1 MRSDTMESMIEL
13 SVIVPV
19 VGRYDDVAELYG
31 LYRKGLQDT
40 GKPYEFIYVIDGEY
54 PEVMNVLRR
63 LVAEGERIKVI
74 KLARWFGEATAL
86 TIGIQHSSGNIILTL
101 PAYQQVEAYEIPRLV
116 ERLRD
121 CDMVIARRWPRK
133 DSLFN
138 RVQSRVFHMLLDPVS
153 EFKFHDIG
161 CGVRVLKS
169 LVAKEVGIYG
179 DQHRFLPILAHK
191 YGFRVVEV
199 EAAQSKMDTPRRIY
213 SPGIYLRRILDI
225 FSIFFL
231 VKFTKKP
238 LRFFGILGSS
248 VFAAGFLILLYL
260 LYTKVFQGVALADRP
275 ILLLGTLLIV
285 LGVQVFAIGL
295 LGEIIIFTHAKDIK
309 EYTIDQIIN

>member
-1 MRSDTMESMIEL
+1 MEPMIDI

-19 VGRYDDVAELYG
+19 VERFDDVAELYA
-31 LYRKGLQDT
+31 LYKKGLEDT
-40 GKPYEFIYVIDGEY
+40 GKSYEFIYVLDGDFG
-54 PEVMNVLRR
+54 EVMDALKR
-63 LVAEGERIKVI
+63 LIAAGEKIKVI

-86 TIGIQHSSGNIILTL
+86 TIGLQHSNGNVILTL
-101 PAYQQVEAYEIPRLV
+101 PAYQQVEANEIPRLV
-116 ERLRD
+116 DSLKE

-133 DSLFN
+133 DSLLN
-138 RVQSRVFHMLLDPVS
+138 RFQSRVFHMLLNPVS
-153 EFKFHDIG
+153 DLKFHDIG
-161 CGVRVLKS
+161 CGVRVFRKRVS
-169 LVAKEVGIYG
+169 EEVKFYG

-191 YGFRVVEV
+191 YGFRVREV
-199 EAAQSKMDTPRRIY
+199 DAVQSRSDTMQRIY
-213 SPGIYLRRILDI
+213 SPGTYMQRMLDI

-248 VFAAGFLILLYL
+248 IFIVGLLILLYL
-260 LYTKVFQGVALADRP
+260 LVIRLFFGSGLADRP
-275 ILLLGTLLIV
+275 ILLLGTLLVV

-295 LGEIIIFTHAKDIK
+295 IAEIIIFTHAKDIK

>member
-1 MRSDTMESMIEL
+1 MEPTIEL
-13 SVIVPV
+13 SAIVPV
-19 VGRYDDVAELYG
+19 TGRYDDVAELYG
-31 LYRKGLQDT
+31 LYKKGLEDT
-40 GKPYEFIYVIDGEY
+40 GKSYEIIYVVDGEY
-54 PEVMNVLRR
+54 PEVMDVLKR
-63 LVAEGERIKVI
+63 LVAEGERVKII

-86 TIGIQHSSGNIILTL
+86 TIGIQHSSGNILLTL
-101 PAYQQVEAYEIPRLV
+101 PAYQQVEASEIPRLV

-133 DSLFN
+133 DSILN
-138 RVQSRVFHMLLDPVS
+138 RIQSGVFHMLLNPVS

-161 CGVRVLKS
+161 CGVRVFKN
-169 LVAKEVGIYG
+169 LVAKEINIYG

-191 YGFRVVEV
+191 YGFRVLEV
-199 EAAQSKMDTPRRIY
+199 DAAQSKMDIPSRIY
-213 SPGIYLRRILDI
+213 SPGIYVRRILDI

-248 VFAAGFLILLYL
+248 VFTAGFLILLYL
-260 LYTKVFQGVALADRP
+260 LYTKLFQGVALGDRP

-309 EYTIDQIIN
+309 EYTIDQVIN

>member
-1 MRSDTMESMIEL
+1 
-13 SVIVPV
+13 V
-19 VGRYDDVAELYG
+19 V
-31 LYRKGLQDT
+31 
-40 GKPYEFIYVIDGEY
+40 DGEY
-54 PEVMNVLRR
+54 PEVMNVLEQ
-63 LVAEGERIKVI
+63 LIAGGEKIKVI
-74 KLARWFGEATAL
+74 KFARWFGESTAL

-116 ERLRD
+116 ECLRD

-138 RVQSRVFHMLLDPVS
+138 RIQSGVFHVLLNPVS

-161 CGVRVLKS
+161 CGVRVFKRL
-169 LVAKEVGIYG
+169 LAKEVCIYG

-191 YGFRVVEV
+191 YGFRVLEV
-199 EAAQSKMDTPRRIY
+199 DAAQSKMDTPRRIY

-248 VFAAGFLILLYL
+248 VFAAGFLILLYM

-309 EYTIDQIIN
+309 EYTIDRIIN

>member
-1 MRSDTMESMIEL
+1 MEPMIEL
-13 SVIVPV
+13 SAIIPV
-19 VGRYDDVAELYG
+19 TGRYDDVAELYG
-31 LYRKGLQDT
+31 LYKKGLEAT
-40 GKPYEFIYVIDGEY
+40 GKSHEIIYVVDGEY
-54 PEVMNVLRR
+54 PQVMNVLKR
-63 LVAEGERIKVI
+63 LVAEGERVKII

-86 TIGIQHSSGNIILTL
+86 TIGIQHSSGSILLTL
-101 PAYQQVEAYEIPRLV
+101 PAYQQVEAFEIPRLV

-133 DSLFN
+133 DSILN
-138 RVQSRVFHMLLDPVS
+138 RIQSGVFHMLLKPVS

-161 CGVRVLKS
+161 CGVRVFKS
-169 LVAKEVGIYG
+169 LVAKEINIYG

-191 YGFRVVEV
+191 YGFRVLEV
-199 EAAQSKMDTPRRIY
+199 DAAQSKMDIPSRIY
-213 SPGIYLRRILDI
+213 SPGIYVRRILDI

-248 VFAAGFLILLYL
+248 VFAAGFLVLLYL
-260 LYTKVFQGVALADRP
+260 LYTKLFLGVALGDRP

-309 EYTIDQIIN
+309 EYTIDQVIN

>member
-1 MRSDTMESMIEL
+1 MESVIEL
-13 SVIVPV
+13 SVIIPV
-19 VGRYDDVAELYG
+19 VERYDDIAELYG
-31 LYRKGLQDT
+31 LYKKGLEDSRHSH
-40 GKPYEFIYVIDGEY
+40 EFIFVLDGDFG
-54 PEVMNVLRR
+54 EVLAVLKR
-63 LVAEGERIKVI
+63 LIAEGEKIKVI
-74 KLARWFGEATAL
+74 QLARGFGEATAL
-86 TIGIQHSSGNIILTL
+86 TIGIQHSSGNVILTM
-101 PAYQQVEAYEIPRLV
+101 PAYQQIEAYEIPRLV
-116 ERLRD
+116 ESLKD

-133 DSLFN
+133 DSLLN
-138 RVQSRVFHMLLDPVS
+138 RIQSRVFHMFLNPVS

-161 CGVRVLKS
+161 CGVRVFRKQ
-169 LVAKEVGIYG
+169 VAQEVHIYG
-179 DQHRFLPILAHK
+179 DQHRFLPILAYK
-191 YGFRVVEV
+191 YGFRVLEV
-199 EAAQSKMDTPRRIY
+199 DAVQSQKDTLQRVY
-213 SPGIYLRRILDI
+213 SPGIYVRRILDI

-248 VFAAGFLILLYL
+248 IFAVGFLILLSL
-260 LYTKVFQGVALADRP
+260 LFAKVFQGVALANRP

>member
-1 MRSDTMESMIEL
+1 MESMIEL

-31 LYRKGLQDT
+31 IYRKGLEDT
-40 GKPYEFIYVIDGEY
+40 GKPYEFIYVVDGEY
-54 PEVMNVLRR
+54 PEVMNVLEQ
-63 LVAEGERIKVI
+63 LIAGGEKIKVI
-74 KLARWFGEATAL
+74 KFARWFGESTAL

-116 ERLRD
+116 ECLRD

-138 RVQSRVFHMLLDPVS
+138 RIQSGVFHVLLNPVS

-161 CGVRVLKS
+161 CGVRVFKRL
-169 LVAKEVGIYG
+169 LAKEVCIYG

-191 YGFRVVEV
+191 YGFRVLEV
-199 EAAQSKMDTPRRIY
+199 DAAQSKMDTPRRIY

-248 VFAAGFLILLYL
+248 VFAAGFLILLYM

-309 EYTIDQIIN
+309 EYTIDRIIN